1 MLIAGGK
8 PWICFTTALAG
19 NWLGGMTSYL
29 IGWIGKWEWIEKWF
43 KVKRET
49 LEKQKEKIDKYGP
62 LLALLAWL
70 PIIGDVFAIALGF
83 YKTKPILSAIFMLI
97 GRAIRF
103 LIWIYIIPLF

>member
-1 MLIAGGK
+1 MDMFHYSPCRK
-8 PWICFTTALAG
+8 LA
-19 NWLGGMTSYL
+19 WWYDIISDRMDRQVGMDR
-29 IGWIGKWEWIEKWF
+29 KWF

-83 YKTKPILSAIFMLI
+83 YKTKPLLSAIFMLI